1 MNTHSPKG
9 FTIVELLAVVTIA
22 VVIATFAIVGIR
34 NYAAYQQYNQ
44 AVTDVRIALQQV
56 RNDARHTVDGVGR
69 GVYITVN
76 ELTFYSGTTYDAM
89 AADNVLLSYP
99 NIEFYPTLSNSVI
112 DISFAPL
119 TGYANASGT
128 IAIVGTGQHIDSTVI
143 TIASS
148 GVIK

>member
-1 MNTHSPKG
+1 MYTYNRQG
-9 FTIVELLAVVTIA
+9 FTIIELLVVVSFT
-22 VVIATFAIVGIR
+22 VIVATFAIVGIR

-44 AVTDVRIALQQV
+44 SVTDVRIALQQV

-76 ELTFYSGTTYDAM
+76 ELTFYNGSTYDAM

-99 NIEFYPTLSNSVI
+99 NIEFYPTLSNSVV
-112 DISFAPL
+112 DITFAPL

-128 IAIVGTGQHIDSTVI
+128 IDVVGTGQHIDTTTI
-143 TIASS
+143 TISS
-148 GVIK
+148 GGVIK